1 MNVGRDQ
8 VKQVLETDGAD
19 PLVDWFAGL
28 SRPAAP
34 ADLTRRVM
42 ARLSEAPRRRR
53 RVRVWMWSPL
63 AAAAAV
69 CVVLL
74 LIPHERGGGIRDAV
88 FVLHAPQATRVELVG
103 DFTDWHRG
111 RLPME
116 GPDAA
121 GRWSARVALPAG
133 RYEYLFLVEDEQW
146 VSDPLAVTHRPDG
159 FGHRNAVVN
168 L

>member
-1 MNVGRDQ
+1 MNMNHDRKKLG
-8 VKQVLETDGAD
+8 KDGSRTD
-19 PLVDWFAGL
+19 PLVSLLSGL
-28 SRPAAP
+28 PRPSAP